1 MTQEKDLV
9 LLTIPTITNDKLKL
23 FVDDKFIDE
32 LDMNQ
37 VCEYRLNIL
46 TYIVKTGDKSIV
58 DRIYFIG
65 HEDSDMGM
73 SDEIKITM
81 DIKGNFSYAPWEFSH
96 VRRSMLKLLNIC
108 RQMDEENL

>member
-32 LDMNQ
+32 LDVNQ